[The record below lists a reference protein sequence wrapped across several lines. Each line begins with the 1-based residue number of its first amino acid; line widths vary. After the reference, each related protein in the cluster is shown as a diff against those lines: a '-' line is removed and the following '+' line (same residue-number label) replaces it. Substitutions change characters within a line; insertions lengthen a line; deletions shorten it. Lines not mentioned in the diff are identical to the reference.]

1 MVMKEHAEQSYH
13 SNGMKW
19 FNKNLDIKNRQQQ
32 PHDDIDREKHAIPY
46 PKPPP
51 FDK

>member
-19 FNKNLDIKNRQQQ
+19 FNKNLDIKNRQQ
-32 PHDDIDREKHAIPY
+32 PHDDIDINPSMNLVNSI
-46 PKPPP
+46 
-51 FDK
+51 